1 MYINNLLP
9 WHHSW
14 KTLQAMKANFLVFHL
29 DVPAGMMSNV
39 HKTEVTQDA
48 CKFFAPNFH
57 YQYAKVNIAY
67 LAISKVLD
75 KGWTITPTQKKDKL
89 SSCSET
95 NTSSQMGKDANQ
107 WQDLISGNMQLPW
120 NVKRLS
126 PMGFFYWQNPWS
138 TFLSKPK
145 PCFIRETSTRSLPHP
160 TVGICYVIS

>member
-1 MYINNLLP
+1 
-9 WHHSW
+9 
-14 KTLQAMKANFLVFHL
+14 MKANFLVFHL
-29 DVPAGMMSNV
+29 DVPAGMISNV

-95 NTSSQMGKDANQ
+95 NTSSQMGKDTNQ

-120 NVKRLS
+120 NEKGYLQWGSSTDKTLGAHSCQNQS
-126 PMGFFYWQNPWS
+126 PASSERQARDPYPIQLLVSVTLYHN
-138 TFLSKPK
+138 
-145 PCFIRETSTRSLPHP
+145 
-160 TVGICYVIS
+160 